1 MGHSLRSS
9 VLTRPLREILERGRL
24 APMCTVAIAIGVLDA
39 LAALHQAGV
48 WHGALHAGNVRVAAD
63 GTIRLGDRDLTAR
76 GEQAELKL
84 QAADVQAV
92 GALIC
97 EMLRIS
103 PDPES
108 TNRPARPSRAAES
121 PLGLYARRLV
131 RGTRGRRSTGYATI
145 QARLALWEVAGR
157 LATQRIQ
164 AQARQRL
171 GELVT
176 GAPAKV
182 SPPLR
187 GPARAKAP
195 VSRSSPAV
203 PIPPVA
209 PVRAIALPTKARSA
223 ARPVPTLALAGL
235 VGAVVAAVFALSTLP
250 VVGAPLSAHPAPA
263 NTEKPM
269 PSSSLIDEPLSEAAL
284 ARAAG
289 TPRPQVPIPALAP
302 ASAGQVTAVKA
313 APAAGAC
320 APGSICQ
327 LHVEVWVQPSGRA
340 RGVSWSVK
348 SVDLCSGAVQD
359 LGGGAFTA
367 QPGWTH
373 VASENGFDLPGVKA
387 QALVV
392 VSETPDRAASAPL
405 VVGNRGAAC

>member
-1 MGHSLRSS
+1 M
-9 VLTRPLREILERGRL
+9 REILERGRL

-92 GALIC
+92 GALIW
-97 EMLRIS
+97 
-103 PDPES
+103 
-108 TNRPARPSRAAES
+108 PSRAAES

-195 VSRSSPAV
+195 VSRISPAV

-313 APAAGAC
+313 GLAAGAC

-373 VASENGFDLPGVKA
+373 VASENGFDLPEVKA

-405 VVGNRGAAC
+405 VLGNRGAAC